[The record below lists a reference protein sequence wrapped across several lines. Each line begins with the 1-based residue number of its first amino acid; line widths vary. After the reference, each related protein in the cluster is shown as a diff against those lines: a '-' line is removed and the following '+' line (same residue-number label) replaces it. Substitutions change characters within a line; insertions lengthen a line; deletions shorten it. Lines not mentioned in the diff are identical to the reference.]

1 MFGIALAVVFVG
13 LGIAAGGAL
22 GGDHGGGHTPVTI
35 CHKPGTPAE
44 HTLVVDDDSVEL
56 TGHLGHGDTIGP
68 CGGGETTPTDTTP
81 TDTTPTTPT
90 ETTPTETTPTDTT
103 PTTPTET
110 QPPNVVTGTADVW
123 CDLPSQTY
131 HVTGTIDG
139 NAADSA
145 TPATIPGSYHGWTNV
160 TVHRGDT
167 DFRTAVFT
175 YGDCVAKPQGGG
187 TVTTASTTSSSAT
200 AAVTASAVAKVAA
213 AKKAAKAKAV
223 KHAEQ
228 PKLTGNPKVD
238 KCKQKENGLLVC
250 QPGGPGTPTIT
261 VVPGQG

>member
-1 MFGIALAVVFVG
+1 MRGRLTTYAFASAIAIAVLGLGFAASGALA
-13 LGIAAGGAL
+13 GGGN
-22 GGDHGGGHTPVTI
+22 GGGEGHTPVTI

-44 HTLVVDDDSVEL
+44 QTLVVDDDSVEL

-68 CGGGETTPTDTTP
+68 CDGGETTPTDTTP
-81 TDTTPTTPT
+81 TDTTPT
-90 ETTPTETTPTDTT
+90 ETT

-110 QPPNVVTGTADVW
+110 TPPPHVVTGDASVY

-131 HVTGTIDG
+131 IVTGTIDG
-139 NAADSA
+139 NAADSV
-145 TPATIPGSYHGWTNV
+145 TPATIPGTYHGYTNV

-175 YGDCVAKPQGGG
+175 YGDCHPSTTTSSSTASTLG
-187 TVTTASTTSSSAT
+187 TTASAAGSSSSTTSSPK
-200 AAVTASAVAKVAA
+200 AAPKPA
-213 AKKAAKAKAV
+213 AKPKSAPKSAAK
-223 KHAEQ
+223 

-238 KCKQKENGLLVC
+238 KCKEKKNGLLEC
-250 QPGGPGTPTIT
+250 QPGGPGTPKII